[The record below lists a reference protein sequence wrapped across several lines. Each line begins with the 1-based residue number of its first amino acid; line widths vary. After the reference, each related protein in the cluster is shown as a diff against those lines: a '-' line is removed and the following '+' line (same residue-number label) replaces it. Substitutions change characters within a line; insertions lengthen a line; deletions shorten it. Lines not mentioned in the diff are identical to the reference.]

1 VDENTLVF
9 VVSYSGNTEET
20 ISQMREAQNKKCKI
34 VTFASGGNIMQ
45 LSTQKNIPC
54 LKFPKGYQ
62 PRAAIAFQFFGL
74 AEIANRFGLAK
85 GVWDEVDEALH
96 ITKNLRDEMD
106 VGVDADENIGKKLAV
121 SLYGYVPMIYGSRI
135 FTAVSYRYCTQFN
148 ENSKIPAGNS
158 FFPEAFHNSI
168 MARESSI
175 ELLKRLCAVIIRDPK
190 EEQVMSAKITKF
202 CHLMRERFGN
212 LVEIE
217 ALGEGRLARI
227 ASALYIGDYV
237 SAYLGLLYGQDPSST
252 ESIAILKS

>member
-20 ISQMREAQNKKCKI
+20 ISQMREAEKKNCKI
-34 VTFASGGNIMQ
+34 VTFASGGNISQ
-45 LSTQKNIPC
+45 LSSQKKIPC
-54 LKFPKGYQ
+54 LKFPIGYQ
-62 PRAAIAFQFFGL
+62 PRAAIAFQFFGI
-74 AEIANRFGLAK
+74 AEIAHKFGLAK
-85 GVWDEVDEALH
+85 GVWEEVDEALN
-96 ITKNLRDEMD
+96 ITKNLRDEMNIS
-106 VGVDADENIGKKLAV
+106 VDTEENLGKKLAL
-121 SLYGYVPMIYGSRI
+121 SLYGYVPMIYGSRV
-135 FTAVSYRYCTQFN
+135 FDAVTYRYCTQFN
-148 ENSKIPAGNS
+148 ENSKIPAGHS

-190 EEQVMSAKITKF
+190 EEKGMSAKINKF
-202 CHLMRERFGN
+202 CELIRERFGN
-212 LVEIE
+212 LLEIE

-237 SAYLGLLYGQDPSST
+237 SAYLGLLYRQDPSST